1 MTYERG
7 TKFED
12 YFEEKIKS
20 DPELA
25 WEYVKAMEGE
35 IELLSKALQDV
46 AEIEISDEEADVY
59 LTCRAMKAIAL
70 DALKEWESK

>member
-7 TKFED
+7 TKFEA

-35 IELLSKALQDV
+35 IELLSRGLQKVRELDIDKGDIMWNI
-46 AEIEISDEEADVY
+46 ADE
-59 LTCRAMKAIAL
+59 T
-70 DALKEWESK
+70 LKEWESK